1 MKGYEKSLSQ
11 RGKGLLEM
19 IQIQKDKEKTKIF
32 NCRQNI
38 PAQLKKKRH
47 HKQGQGINDKLG
59 GITPTPSTG

>member
-38 PAQLKKKRH
+38 PAQLKKKDTIS
-47 HKQGQGINDKLG
+47 KAKGDK
-59 GITPTPSTG
+59 

>member
-19 IQIQKDKEKTKIF
+19 IQIQKDKGKTKIF

-47 HKQGQGINDKLG
+47 HKQGQGG
-59 GITPTPSTG
+59 